1 MQAGGRQV
9 HHKQPVV
16 FPEMGVPPILLISC
30 FAAWGVAANMTDPL
44 GIWIGIAVAR
54 MPTAREA
61 AADGLRAVNFSAT
74 IVRLVR
80 NQHYRYGLV
89 AQMTLFSNLE
99 ETDLETRPGSHMT
112 RPREAFDGS
121 RRRKQFDQF

>member
-1 MQAGGRQV
+1 M

-54 MPTAREA
+54 MPTAGKRRPTVRGRSISA
-61 AADGLRAVNFSAT
+61 PRSSGWSAIGLP
-74 IVRLVR
+74 L
-80 NQHYRYGLV
+80 
-89 AQMTLFSNLE
+89 
-99 ETDLETRPGSHMT
+99 
-112 RPREAFDGS
+112 RPRRADDS
-121 RRRKQFDQF
+121 ILQS